1 MGGWALPLLGLV
13 GPAGVVVAH
22 FALQV
27 ALDRQVRDV
36 VGQGDG
42 GGNEGQVRVRL
53 VLNLARG

>member
-1 MGGWALPLLGLV
+1 MLGLV

>member
-1 MGGWALPLLGLV
+1 M
-13 GPAGVVVAH
+13 VAH